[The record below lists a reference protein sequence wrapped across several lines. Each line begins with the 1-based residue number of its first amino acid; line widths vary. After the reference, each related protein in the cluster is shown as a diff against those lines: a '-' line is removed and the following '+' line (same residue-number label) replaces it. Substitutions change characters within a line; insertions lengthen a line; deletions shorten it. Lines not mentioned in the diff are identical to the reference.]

1 MSHRPVLVALLAAA
15 LAFVASCKSPFSE
28 PEAPWAGRELAAPS
42 ENIAWTVCTM
52 ALAKSGFPVGTG
64 ADPSTLTIVSGW
76 KTQLA
81 PFRGDGF
88 RERAHLKLAPTTAGQ
103 WRVEVR
109 VEREDNMDIKRPM
122 DPSYAEWKPA
132 PDNAEAA
139 ELILERVRA
148 FLSSEMPAADKR

>member
-1 MSHRPVLVALLAAA
+1 MSHRSVLVALLACA
-15 LAFVASCKSPFSE
+15 LAFVAGCKSPFAE
-28 PEAPWAGRELAAPS
+28 PEAPWPSRELAAPS
-42 ENIAWTVCTM
+42 ENIAWTVCSM
-52 ALAKSGFPVGTG
+52 ALTKSGFPVGTG

-88 RERAHLKLAPTTAGQ
+88 RERAHLALEPTTPGH

-109 VEREDNMDIKRPM
+109 VERESNMDIKRPM
-122 DPSYAEWKPA
+122 DPSYAKWEPA
-132 PDNAEAA
+132 PDNADAA

-148 FLSSEMPAADKR
+148 FLSSEMPASKG